1 MNTRKFLELL
11 TALAGLTLFAG
22 IGVLSF
28 GSPDQI
34 ARIPSSGMLVAAV
47 VTLAGT
53 IYLQATKPRGP
64 GAQKSKST
72 LSTIG
77 FAILVVVAFFL
88 VGFFL
93 THH

>member
-1 MNTRKFLELL
+1 MNTRKFLGLL
-11 TALAGLTLFAG
+11 TALAGLALLAG

-53 IYLQATKPRGP
+53 IYLQATKPP
-64 GAQKSKST
+64 AAGAQKST
-72 LSTIG
+72 LSKTG
-77 FAILVVVAFFL
+77 FAIHEAEIAAL
-88 VGFFL
+88 GR
-93 THH
+93 